1 MLKHE
6 NVRDS
11 DQIKV
16 TFVIPHDPAVPKV
29 FVAGDFNKW
38 DPAATPLVK
47 RSNGTRSVSVMLDP
61 GQRYAYRY
69 YTADGEWFND
79 EAADD
84 YVINEHGSQNCIV
97 IT

>member
-38 DPAATPLVK
+38 DPAATRWL
-47 RSNGTRSVSVMLDP
+47 N
-61 GQRYAYRY
+61 AA
-69 YTADGEWFND
+69 TAR
-79 EAADD
+79 AACP
-84 YVINEHGSQNCIV
+84 SC
-97 IT
+97 